1 MNLQLMIDTENA
13 VKQYKVVVID
23 CWSVLGDH
31 AIPPEPKIVA
41 TFDAG
46 AVEKVV
52 GDKGT
57 VLVLTEKVVS

>member
-1 MNLQLMIDTENA
+1 MNISLKIDTEKA

-31 AIPPEPKIVA
+31 AVPPEPKIVQIL
-41 TFDAG
+41 DAEEI
-46 AVEKVV
+46 EKVV

-57 VLVLTEKVVS
+57 ILVLSKKLTS

>member
-1 MNLQLMIDTENA
+1 MNLTLKIDTEKA

-31 AIPPEPKIVA
+31 AIPPEPKIIEV
-41 TFDAG
+41 FDAE
-46 AVEKVV
+46 AIEKVV

-57 VLVLTEKVVS
+57 VLVLSKKLVS

>member
-1 MNLQLMIDTENA
+1 MNISLKIDTEKA

-31 AIPPEPKIVA
+31 AVPPEPKVLEVL
-41 TFDAG
+41 DAE
-46 AVEKVV
+46 AIEKVV

-57 VLVLTEKVVS
+57 ILVLSKKLTS

>member
-1 MNLQLMIDTENA
+1 MNVTLKIDTEKA

-31 AIPPEPKIVA
+31 AVPPEPKIVQIL
-41 TFDAG
+41 DAEEI
-46 AVEKVV
+46 EKVV

-57 VLVLTEKVVS
+57 ILVLSKKLTS